1 MVRSM
6 AHLVDI
12 WAEAIGIAV
21 AQHIRVISR
30 PGHVHLAGKSL
41 PGACVPVHCCTRATQ
56 AFKMCPNTMRG
67 AYAVVT
73 GAYPQKVLLSA
84 IHNV

>member
-1 MVRSM
+1 M

-30 PGHVHLAGKSL
+30 PGHVHLAGKGL
-41 PGACVPVHCCTRATQ
+41 PGAPVSVHCCTCATQ
-56 AFKMCPNTMRG
+56 TFNM
-67 AYAVVT
+67 
-73 GAYPQKVLLSA
+73 
-84 IHNV
+84 